1 MGTVAVVGL
10 GYVGLPLAVEF
21 GRVFDTI
28 GFDVAEQKV
37 ALFRRHEDP
46 TGEVSRQQFE
56 SANRLTVTHDA
67 AMLKAADYVIV
78 AVPTPVDLAHQPDFG
93 PLLSASR
100 SVGANL
106 KPGAIVIYESTVYP
120 GATEEV
126 CIPVLEKAS
135 GLKWKKDFF
144 VGYSPERINPGDK
157 EHTLT
162 RIVKVVS
169 GDTPATLDKVGQ
181 LYEAVISAGVHRASS
196 IKVAEAAKVI
206 ENTQRDLNIALM
218 NELSLIFERVGID
231 TTEVLKAAGTKWN
244 FLPFRP
250 GLVGGHCIGVDP
262 YYLTRKAEML
272 GYHPQVILAGRR
284 INDGMGKFV
293 GEQVVKRLI
302 QNAQPVTSQAV
313 IVLGLTFKED
323 VPDLRNSKVI
333 DVIREL
339 ESYGMKV
346 YVHDPIASP
355 EEAMHEYGVAL
366 VPWAELPPAKAI
378 VAAVSHA
385 HYRSMPLDELTA
397 KLVRGGVFA
406 DVKASYDR
414 AKLEKLGHL
423 VWRL

>member
-1 MGTVAVVGL
+1 
-10 GYVGLPLAVEF
+10 
-21 GRVFDTI
+21 
-28 GFDVAEQKV
+28 
-37 ALFRRHEDP
+37 
-46 TGEVSRQQFE
+46 
-56 SANRLTVTHDA
+56 
-67 AMLKAADYVIV
+67 
-78 AVPTPVDLAHQPDFG
+78 
-93 PLLSASR
+93 
-100 SVGANL
+100 
-106 KPGAIVIYESTVYP
+106 
-120 GATEEV
+120 
-126 CIPVLEKAS
+126 
-135 GLKWKKDFF
+135 
-144 VGYSPERINPGDK
+144 
-157 EHTLT
+157 
-162 RIVKVVS
+162 
-169 GDTPATLDKVGQ
+169 
-181 LYEAVISAGVHRASS
+181 
-196 IKVAEAAKVI
+196 
-206 ENTQRDLNIALM
+206 
-218 NELSLIFERVGID
+218 
-231 TTEVLKAAGTKWN
+231 
-244 FLPFRP
+244 
-250 GLVGGHCIGVDP
+250 
-262 YYLTRKAEML
+262 
-272 GYHPQVILAGRR
+272 
-284 INDGMGKFV
+284 MGKFV